1 MTIFPSL
8 FSIKLHSTNTY
19 FLLLL
24 LGSSNVTTEI
34 SPLMTRIHD
43 FFFLYILS
51 LCVLSSQDALIIFII
66 THYD

>member
-8 FSIKLHSTNTY
+8 FSIKLHSIDTY
-19 FLLLL
+19 FLLL

-43 FFFLYILS
+43 FFSFTFCLFG
-51 LCVLSSQDALIIFII
+51 VLSSQDALIIFII